1 MTNDSHLNNLYPL
14 SIRDD
19 LSIEK
24 SIGGKKSIKS
34 LFPPGANLVP
44 SKGGVFSKSSI
55 PDSREDSEH
64 GEQVIMAFPVD
75 SHTSGIS
82 QTA

>member
-1 MTNDSHLNNLYPL
+1 M
-14 SIRDD
+14 
-19 LSIEK
+19 EK

-44 SKGGVFSKSSI
+44 SKGGVFLKSSI
-55 PDSREDSEH
+55 PDSSEDSEH

-75 SHTSGIS
+75 SHTSGNTS
-82 QTA
+82 NNK